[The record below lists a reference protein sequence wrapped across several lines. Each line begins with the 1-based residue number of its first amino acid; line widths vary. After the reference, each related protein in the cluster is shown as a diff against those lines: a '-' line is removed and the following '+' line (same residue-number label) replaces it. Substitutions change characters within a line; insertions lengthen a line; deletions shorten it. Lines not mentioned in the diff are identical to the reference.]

1 VALDFAPL
9 EVVRAI
15 DARECV
21 AKDGIGHVAAVAV
34 FGGEDREL
42 LGPQHEVGVR
52 ERGHDVNAVSRR
64 GILLQD
70 VAHGCHRARVLVQG
84 CHG

>member
-1 VALDFAPL
+1 VS
-9 EVVRAI
+9 RAV
-15 DARECV
+15 DAREGV

-42 LGPQHEVGVR
+42 LRPQHEVGVP
-52 ERGHDVNAVSRR
+52 ERGHDVNAVGRG

-70 VAHGCHRARVLVQG
+70 VAHG
-84 CHG
+84 